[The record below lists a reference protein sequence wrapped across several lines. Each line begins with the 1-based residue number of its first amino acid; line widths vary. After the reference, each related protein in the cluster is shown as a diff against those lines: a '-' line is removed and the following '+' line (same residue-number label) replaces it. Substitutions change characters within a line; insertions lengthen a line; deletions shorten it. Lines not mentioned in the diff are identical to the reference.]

1 MLRSLDILLNRLCE
15 KLPER
20 HHPVIQKE
28 ISKFETETSMLST
41 EEEKIGQ
48 ARLTE
53 QEVDRL
59 PTKNQHGGKYGL
71 TVVQWQSVKGCAM
84 HYRVTD
90 WTAKIDPE
98 LSVEENKE
106 IMRKEG
112 KGETLR
118 EKGQAL

>member
-15 KLPER
+15 KIPEK
-20 HHPVIQKE
+20 HHRVIE
-28 ISKFETETSMLST
+28 REVSKFETETSMLST

-48 ARLTE
+48 ARLT
-53 QEVDRL
+53 QNEVERL

-84 HYRVTD
+84 HYGVTD